1 MPPTGCSGASC
12 PPRRSWAR
20 RAGAGGRAVPIA
32 KGQPWGEPVESL
44 PDGLVEV
51 RSDAEARS
59 VLEAARAA
67 GEPFPALHLL
77 GGDLW
82 RTLGG
87 GGRVRFTVD
96 VGEAFLDGRGP
107 SLFVA
112 HLVARSRLWTSAF
125 VAMNAQWVGRPGWPE
140 RRAWN
145 LGPKAHPGDGRLDTY
160 QSKLPLSQVPVV
172 RSRLHHG
179 AHLPHPGIRERRTA
193 ARQVDLD
200 RALRVRLD
208 GVVVGAAR
216 TIVVRVIPDALVVVV
231 A

>member
-1 MPPTGCSGASC
+1 M
-12 PPRRSWAR
+12 
-20 RAGAGGRAVPIA
+20 PIA
-32 KGQPWGEPVESL
+32 KGQPWGEPVDSL
-44 PDGLVEV
+44 PEGIVKA

-67 GEPFPALHLL
+67 GEPFPPLHLL

-87 GGRVRFTVD
+87 GGQVRFTMD

-112 HLVARSRLWTSAF
+112 HLVARNPTWTRAF
-125 VAMNAQWVGRPGWPE
+125 VAMNAQWVGR
-140 RRAWN
+140 WN
-145 LGPKAHPGDGRLDTY
+145 LGPEAHPGDGRLDTY
-160 QSKLPLSQVPVV
+160 ESKLPLGQVPVV

-200 RALRVRLD
+200 RALTVRLD
-208 GVVVGAAR
+208 GEVVGRAR
-216 TIVVRVIPDALVVVV
+216 TLVVRVVPDALVVFV
-231 A
+231 